1 MIIAHVL
8 LHDRSPLFDLD
19 LENNIPTYFAAA
31 QVFLAAL
38 LMVEIHVTERKY
50 FKRIVPGTWV
60 WIILAAAFAYLA
72 IDDVAAIHEYVLR
85 HTARD
90 LLPPDSLWISLMPW
104 QIIFA
109 PLFALIAALL
119 VTIMLTRFIKDRTL
133 LRLAGAA
140 LGCWIFAVLMEGL
153 AKIQQP
159 RAAPASR
166 NSVLSLMNR
175 VSMIVTN
182 KAAIRAKRGAKIIC
196 QGIKEIQSESGGKRS
211 LAVCL
216 KTYS

>member
-1 MIIAHVL
+1 MSTFLLRYIKLFFIADLAIVIAHVL
-8 LHDRSPLFDLD
+8 LHDRSPIFDLD
-19 LENNIPTYFAAA
+19 LENNIPTYFATA
-31 QVFLAAL
+31 QVFLTAL

-104 QIIFA
+104 QIIFE

-119 VTIMLTRFIKDRTL
+119 VMIMLTRFIKGQDAVATCRCCSRL
-133 LRLAGAA
+133 LDFCSPHGGLGKTCLYGTRL
-140 LGCWIFAVLMEGL
+140 V
-153 AKIQQP
+153 
-159 RAAPASR
+159 RR
-166 NSVLSLMNR
+166 
-175 VSMIVTN
+175 
-182 KAAIRAKRGAKIIC
+182 KRGH
-196 QGIKEIQSESGGKRS
+196 
-211 LAVCL
+211 
-216 KTYS
+216 